1 MPLRIFPNPLQS
13 GNNWS
18 RDVEES
24 KHSINEDVIGTQILE
39 NIDMTRTSFTNLL
52 FIQELFI

>member
-39 NIDMTRTSFTNLL
+39 NIDMTSFTNLL